1 MTPVRKATFACLSFA
16 GIGLFGWFTTGVE
29 NVASV
34 PLLVYYAVLLI
45 NTFFSIR
52 IFSAITPKSF
62 VQTLFDRVAAVF
74 YLALA
79 FSFGSVPTFAAVS
92 AGLFLLAVAKY
103 VHLKGLVPSSALLP
117 RKIVLN
123 TLAALLSLFAL
134 ALTLLGFSEA
144 AAWVLCII
152 FALANIYLLI
162 FNPMYRIERS
172 R

>member
-1 MTPVRKATFACLSFA
+1 MAPARKAVLVCLLFA
-16 GIGLFGWFTTGVE
+16 GIGLFGWFTTGFA
-29 NVASV
+29 NAASV

-52 IFSAITPKSF
+52 IFSAITPKNII
-62 VQTLFDRVAAVF
+62 QTLFDGVVAIF

-79 FSFGSVPTFAAVS
+79 FSFGSVTTFAAVS

-103 VHLKGLVPSSALLP
+103 VHLKILISSSALLR

-134 ALTLLGFSEA
+134 TLALLGFSEA
-144 AAWVLCII
+144 TAWALGII
-152 FALANIYLLI
+152 FALANIY
-162 FNPMYRIERS
+162 
-172 R
+172 